1 MLARWA
7 EQNVDP
13 SLFPKEL
20 MANASNLVGDEEVV
34 FFNSRLA
41 VMFCVISNL
50 SFASNQFSR
59 DATPNKTKVI
69 INLNSMVCGL
79 QMAFSRTCIS

>member
-1 MLARWA
+1 MLPRWA

-41 VMFCVISNL
+41 VMFCVISKFQL
-50 SFASNQFSR
+50 VFCFK
-59 DATPNKTKVI
+59 PI
-69 INLNSMVCGL
+69 
-79 QMAFSRTCIS
+79 F

>member
-41 VMFCVISNL
+41 VMFCFISKFQL
-50 SFASNQFSR
+50 
-59 DATPNKTKVI
+59 V
-69 INLNSMVCGL
+69 LL
-79 QMAFSRTCIS
+79 QTNFLRMLHLTRPR